1 MTQAAFHAYP
11 SHIDKREEQALIED
25 IAYFEA
31 RLEQMGDLG
40 DCAYERAMTR
50 FYERL
55 VGERRVSLA
64 RLRTGR
70 GGVAEPV
77 MAARFS

>member
-1 MTQAAFHAYP
+1 MQQAIFPAYA
-11 SHIDKREEQALIED
+11 SHGEKREEQALIED

-40 DCAYERAMTR
+40 DCAYERAMSR

-55 VGERRVSLA
+55 VGERRASLA
-64 RLRTGR
+64 SLRVRNGR
-70 GGVAEPV
+70 AGAMVAD
-77 MAARFS
+77 RFS

>member
-1 MTQAAFHAYP
+1 MSQGIFPAYA
-11 SHIDKREEQALIED
+11 SHSEKREEQTLIED

-40 DCAYERAMTR
+40 DCAYERAMSR

-55 VGERRVSLA
+55 VGERRASLESLRA
-64 RLRTGR
+64 RTSI
-70 GGVAEPV
+70 AN
-77 MAARFS
+77 RFS

>member
-1 MTQAAFHAYP
+1 MNQASFRAHA
-11 SHIDKREEQALIED
+11 SHSEKRDEQTLIED

-40 DCAYERAMTR
+40 DCAYERAMSR

-55 VGERRVSLA
+55 VGERRASLA
-64 RLRTGR
+64 TLRARSGR
-70 GGVAEPV
+70 NR
-77 MAARFS
+77 AAAADRFR

>member
-1 MTQAAFHAYP
+1 MKQAMFPAHANQTE
-11 SHIDKREEQALIED
+11 KREEQALIED

-40 DCAYERAMTR
+40 DCAYERAMSR

-55 VGERRVSLA
+55 VGERRDSLA
-64 RLRTGR
+64 SLRARGGCGR
-70 GGVAEPV
+70 GMVADH
-77 MAARFS
+77 FT